1 MIVTRE
7 TFCHADEPPVTVG
20 AVGSA
25 RSMRTVLAPVCAP
38 GVQAEAR
45 PELSVARN
53 CTSVWPGDA
62 MVTPVPACG
71 AVQVVPPS
79 VDVRYW

>member
-1 MIVTRE
+1 MVTLE
-7 TFCHADEPPVTVG
+7 TFCQADEPPVTVG
-20 AVGSA
+20 AVGTA
-25 RSMRTVLAPVCAP
+25 RSMRTVLARLRA

-62 MVTPVPACG
+62 MVTLVPPCG